1 MRRPL
6 ASCFRSTRD
15 SVERLATFMLVGSEG
30 YDLSGRTPEIRFHE
44 YPRFFLDLQTMN
56 KTTVVLAFF
65 VAALLA
71 GWFLRS
77 MAVPPAAKA
86 SGEDTQTAKK
96 ETFMQREVGMPL
108 DMQAGGVQGFEGTS
122 PLLGS
127 EPKPVPLQP
136 YDMANDQELFQ
147 FDGNKVSADCCP
159 SPFSTDRGC
168 VCLTDKQIQEFASRG
183 GNRA

>member
-1 MRRPL
+1 MK
-6 ASCFRSTRD
+6 
-15 SVERLATFMLVGSEG
+15 
-30 YDLSGRTPEIRFHE
+30 
-44 YPRFFLDLQTMN
+44 

-77 MAVPPAAKA
+77 VAVPPAAKA
-86 SGEDTQTAKK
+86 SGEDTQK
-96 ETFMQREVGMPL
+96 ETFMQKERGMPL
-108 DMQAGGVQGFEGTS
+108 DMQAVQGPAGVQGYEGTP

-127 EPKPVPLQP
+127 EPKPVSLQP

-147 FDGNKVSADCCP
+147 FEGNKVSADCCP

-168 VCLTDKQIQEFASRG
+168 VCLTDKQINEFASRG

>member
-1 MRRPL
+1 MK
-6 ASCFRSTRD
+6 
-15 SVERLATFMLVGSEG
+15 
-30 YDLSGRTPEIRFHE
+30 
-44 YPRFFLDLQTMN
+44 
-56 KTTVVLAFF
+56 KTVVVLAFF

-71 GWFLRS
+71 GWFIQS
-77 MAVPPAAKA
+77 MSVPPAAKA
-86 SGEDTQTAKK
+86 SGEDTQSAAK

-108 DMQAGGVQGFEGTS
+108 DMQAVQGPAGVQGYEGTP

-147 FDGNKVSADCCP
+147 FEGNRISADCCP
-159 SPFSTDRGC
+159 SPFSSDTGC
-168 VCLTDKQIQEFASRG
+168 VCLTEEQRRQFANRG

>member
-1 MRRPL
+1 MK
-6 ASCFRSTRD
+6 
-15 SVERLATFMLVGSEG
+15 
-30 YDLSGRTPEIRFHE
+30 
-44 YPRFFLDLQTMN
+44 
-56 KTTVVLAFF
+56 KTVVVLAFF

-71 GWFLRS
+71 GWFIQS
-77 MAVPPAAKA
+77 MAVPPVATAN
-86 SGEDTQTAKK
+86 GQDTQSAKK

-108 DMQAGGVQGFEGTS
+108 EMQKVDGPAGVQGYEGTP

-147 FDGNKVSADCCP
+147 FEGNKISADCCP

-168 VCLTDKQIQEFASRG
+168 VCLTDKQMTDFSSRG

>member
-6 ASCFRSTRD
+6 ASCFRSTSER
-15 SVERLATFMLVGSEG
+15 VEREGMSMVGLKS
-30 YDLSGRTPEIRFHE
+30 SAKTPLD
-44 YPRFFLDLQTMN
+44 PFFPGLQTM
-56 KTTVVLAFF
+56 KRTTIVLAFF
-65 VAALLA
+65 AAALLA
-71 GWFLRS
+71 GWFLRYAS
-77 MAVPPAAKA
+77 VPPAAKA
-86 SGEDTQTAKK
+86 SGEDTQTVKK
-96 ETFMQREVGMPL
+96 ETFGQRQVGMPL
-108 DMQAGGVQGFEGTS
+108 DMQAVDGPAGVQGYGGTP

-147 FDGNKVSADCCP
+147 FEGNKVSADCCP

-168 VCLTDKQIQEFASRG
+168 VCLTDKQINEFASRG